1 MHGAATVDAARMPS
15 PDVSHLPVPAALAA
29 LLRATAEGVVFQDA
43 RGRIVATNPRAD
55 QILGFAEAELHG
67 QTSADRA
74 GETLRQDGSPFPADE
89 HPAMVTLATG
99 EPQHDVVMGVRRPG
113 GEVRWISIASEPVL
127 EQGRIVGVVTA
138 FTDFTDRQRL
148 LELLRAQALTDSL
161 TGLAN
166 RRAFDDRLSTELSRA
181 RRQGDAVVLAL
192 LDIDRFKELN
202 DRHGHPEG
210 DRALTRV
217 AQVVRD
223 GVRAED
229 HVARLAGDEFAVVLP
244 ATEEAEAQEVISR
257 VVDAIAEDEVLRAL
271 GATVSAGLA
280 EADLGDGARREAAT
294 GVDADTLYRRA
305 DAALYASKRRGG
317 GPAAR

>member
-1 MHGAATVDAARMPS
+1 MSSDDLRR
-15 PDVSHLPVPAALAA
+15 LPAGPALEA
-29 LLRATAEGVVFQDA
+29 LLRATSEGVVFQDTE
-43 RGRIVATNPRAD
+43 GRIVASNARAD
-55 QILGFAEAELHG
+55 AILGRAADELQG

-74 GETLRQDGSPFPADE
+74 SQTVRQDGSPFPAEE

-99 EPQHDVVMGVRRPG
+99 EPRHDVVMGVRRPD
-113 GEVRWISIASEPVL
+113 GEIRWITIGSEPL
-127 EQGRIVGVVTA
+127 YEDGAIAGVVTA

-148 LELLRAQALTDSL
+148 LDLLRAQALTDAL

-166 RRAFDDRLSTELSRA
+166 RRAFDDRLAAELSRA
-181 RRQGDAVVLAL
+181 RRHGHPVVLAL
-192 LDIDRFKELN
+192 LDVDRFKELN

-217 AQVVRD
+217 AHVLRE

-244 ATEEAEAQEVISR
+244 ATKEGEAREVIVR
-257 VVDAIAEDEVLRAL
+257 VVDAVAADPVLREL

-280 EADLGDGARREAAT
+280 EADLSDGTRREAAA
-294 GVDADTLYRRA
+294 GADADALYRRA
-305 DAALYASKRRGG
+305 DAALYASKHRAG
-317 GPAAR
+317 GPGSR

>member
-1 MHGAATVDAARMPS
+1 VD
-15 PDVSHLPVPAALAA
+15 L
-29 LLRATAEGVVFQDA
+29 
-43 RGRIVATNPRAD
+43 GR
-55 QILGFAEAELHG
+55 Q
-67 QTSADRA
+67 RA
-74 GETLRQDGSPFPADE
+74 GPEDG
-89 HPAMVTLATG
+89 
-99 EPQHDVVMGVRRPG
+99 Q
-113 GEVRWISIASEPVL
+113 II
-127 EQGRIVGVVTA
+127 GVVTA

-181 RRQGDAVVLAL
+181 RRQGDPIVLAL

-217 AQVVRD
+217 AKVVRD

-244 ATEEAEAQEVISR
+244 ATDEAEAEEVISR
-257 VVDAIAEDEVLRAL
+257 VVDAIAEDEVLRTL

-280 EADLGDGARREAAT
+280 QADLGDGARREAAA
-294 GVDADTLYRRA
+294 GVDADALYRRA
-305 DAALYASKRRGG
+305 DAALYAAKRRAG
-317 GPAAR
+317 GPGAR